1 MQVSAHPILK
11 AILSQSFIH
20 IACCP
25 TKALAIPAPD
35 GAWFPSKGIEPT
47 NETKECTMS
56 RTQRYVK
63 KHAKA
68 IKRRRLN
75 AKARHERQQKQAQR
89 DIEALH
95 QALHDLGLPGDLV
108 SEIEGRLRTQKKLL
122 GKIFGL
128 MFPTLFGCQS
138 AHELTRVR
146 GWDKNVPSR
155 LLSALPKRSWLKRLR
170 TLGHDILS
178 ALWRHVEPKSDA
190 TKSRWQWTWV
200 WDDTVF
206 RKYGQ
211 DLELVGTWYSGQYKR
226 VVNGIDGVLLLVVIG
241 EGKLV
246 VPVDFAV
253 RRPDPKGPGARCRT
267 KLGWAQ
273 VMRDESV
280 AALSRRGLHLPAPL
294 VVADSWFSDS
304 KLMAH
309 VTNTHH
315 GTVLVQG
322 KTTYTFTLHDG
333 RKVKGADLTHD
344 HEWPWRQ
351 SLNAPGCRYAQLR
364 ATSPTYG
371 AVTLLLVDKPGEDR
385 FYLFCLASQ
394 VPATRLLRVW
404 SRRHLIEQV
413 FRTLKHLLATDAC
426 QVHSEDAYYGHLVL
440 RLIASFILYYTSRR
454 IFKGRVTMDEMIFNL
469 KHHWSSVDCQEFE
482 LYGLS

>member
-1 MQVSAHPILK
+1 M
-11 AILSQSFIH
+11 
-20 IACCP
+20 
-25 TKALAIPAPD
+25 
-35 GAWFPSKGIEPT
+35 
-47 NETKECTMS
+47 KEDTMS
-56 RTQRYVK
+56 QTTRAAK
-63 KHAKA
+63 KHANA
-68 IKRRRLN
+68 LKRRRMN
-75 AKARHERQQKQAQR
+75 AKERQEHQQRQAQR

-95 QALHDLGLPGDLV
+95 QALHDVGLPDDLV
-108 SEIEGRLRTQKKLL
+108 IEIEGRLRVQKKLL

-128 MFPTLFGCQS
+128 MFPTLFGCRS

-146 GWDKNVPSR
+146 GWDKHVPSR
-155 LLSALPKRSWLKRLR
+155 ILGALPKRSWLKRLR
-170 TLGHDILS
+170 TLGQDILRVW
-178 ALWRHVEPKSDA
+178 WRHVESMRAA
-190 TKSRWQWTWV
+190 TRSRWQWTWV

-206 RKYGQ
+206 RTYGQ
-211 DLELVGTWYSGQYKR
+211 ALELVGTWYSGQHKR
-226 VVNGIDGVLLLVVIG
+226 VVHGIDGVLLLVVIG

-273 VMRDESV
+273 VMLDESV

-309 VTNTHH
+309 VAATHH
-315 GTVLVQG
+315 GTMLVQG

-351 SLNAPGCRYAQLR
+351 SLNAPGCRYARLR

-385 FYLFCLASQ
+385 LYLFCLASQ

-404 SRRHLIEQV
+404 SRRHLIAQV

-440 RLIASFILYYTSRR
+440 RLIASFVLYYTSRR